1 MDDDNCNFDDLEYF
15 HCHDLNGNVN
25 HVIDFVLSLC
35 RVILYYPVNVPIRHM
50 DVQFHEFVFVKD
62 PRAFQ
67 DSYDLNEV

>member
-1 MDDDNCNFDDLEYF
+1 
-15 HCHDLNGNVN
+15 
-25 HVIDFVLSLC
+25 
-35 RVILYYPVNVPIRHM
+35 M